1 MSDDSN
7 PYAAPKSSHFSPSP
21 PHTGNI
27 VPTAVDAG
35 SIISFAMEVWKA
47 NLKLLVGITV
57 VFLGATWGLAI
68 AQYLVTLIF
77 EQLGQEWVGLI
88 LGMGINLVS
97 AAVSIFLGIG
107 QVQITL
113 KLLRGQPAQ
122 FGDLFAGGPR
132 FLPVLGASLLGG
144 FAVWLG
150 FIACI
155 VPGLLLILFF
165 WPFYWLVV
173 DERTGVIESF
183 GVAYS
188 IAKVNVGT
196 SVIIWLVSMGVV
208 ILGAIAL
215 LVGLLFA
222 LPLVSLISGTAY
234 LMMAGLLS
242 PQSRAV

>member
-1 MSDDSN
+1 MSDDNN
-7 PYAAPKSSHFSPSP
+7 PYAAPQSSSFSPSLP
-21 PHTGNI
+21 LTGNI

-68 AQYLVTLIF
+68 VQYLVNVIF
-77 EQLGQEWVGLI
+77 EQLGQRWLGLI
-88 LGMGINLVS
+88 LGVGVNMVS

-144 FAVWLG
+144 FAIWLG
-150 FIACI
+150 FIACV

-173 DERTGVIESF
+173 DQKTGVIESF

-188 IAKVNVGT
+188 IAKVNVGST
-196 SVIIWLVSMGVV
+196 LILWLVSFGVLL
-208 ILGAIAL
+208 LGVIAL

-222 LPLVSLISGTAY
+222 APLVSLVWGAAY

-242 PQSRAV
+242 PQPRTV